1 MAERRKF
8 SRVVYRTP
16 ATLQQKDRSWE
27 PKLLDLS
34 LKGALLTTPAGWG
47 ETGKADDYVLSFCLN
62 ESDITLDMELK
73 LIQEND
79 ECLHF
84 EIVHIDIDSASHLKR
99 LVELNVGN
107 DDLLHRELAQ
117 LTDLK
122 DTV

>member
-16 ATLQQKDRSWE
+16 ATIRQNDKSWE
-27 PKLLDLS
+27 TKVLDLS
-34 LKGALLTTPAGWG
+34 LKGALLATPAGWESG
-47 ETGKADDYVLSFCLN
+47 NADDYDLSFRLHD
-62 ESDITLDMELK
+62 SDIELDMDLK
-73 LIQEND
+73 LIQESD
-79 ECLHF
+79 EYLRF
-84 EIVHIDIDSASHLKR
+84 QIDHIDIDSASHLKR

-107 DDLLHRELAQ
+107 DDLLHREIAQ

>member
-16 ATLQQKDRSWE
+16 ATITQNGKSWE
-27 PKLLDLS
+27 SKVLDLS
-34 LKGALLTTPAGWG
+34 LKGALLATPEDWEAGN
-47 ETGKADDYVLSFCLN
+47 EADYDVRFCLHDT
-62 ESDITLDMELK
+62 DIELDMDLK
-73 LIQEND
+73 LIQETKEYLRFQID
-79 ECLHF
+79 
-84 EIVHIDIDSASHLKR
+84 HIDIDSASHLKR

>member
-1 MAERRKF
+1 MAERRRY

-16 ATLQQKDRSWE
+16 ATISQGNQTWE
-27 PKLLDLS
+27 SNVLDLS
-34 LKGALLTTPAGWG
+34 LKGALLAMPEDWEAGN
-47 ETGKADDYVLSFCLN
+47 DQDYDVRFRLH
-62 ESDITLDMELK
+62 ESDIELEMDLK
-73 LIQEND
+73 LVKESGDLLRFRID
-79 ECLHF
+79 
-84 EIVHIDIDSASHLKR
+84 HIDIDSASHLKR

>member
-8 SRVVYRTP
+8 SRVIYRTP
-16 ATLQQKDRSWE
+16 ATIRQNDRSWE
-27 PKLLDLS
+27 TKLLDLS
-34 LKGALLTTPAGWG
+34 LKGALLVTPVSWEPVNA
-47 ETGKADDYVLSFCLN
+47 EDYVLCFCLN
-62 ESDITLDMELK
+62 ESDIELDMDLK
-73 LIQEND
+73 LIHGND

-107 DDLLHRELAQ
+107 SELLHRELAQ

-122 DTV
+122 DAV

>member
-1 MAERRKF
+1 MAERRRY

-16 ATLQQKDRSWE
+16 ATISQGNQTWE
-27 PKLLDLS
+27 SNVLDLS
-34 LKGALLTTPAGWG
+34 LKGALLAMPEDWEAGN
-47 ETGKADDYVLSFCLN
+47 DQDYDVRFRLH
-62 ESDITLDMELK
+62 ESDIELEMDLK
-73 LIQEND
+73 LVQESGD
-79 ECLHF
+79 LLRF
-84 EIVHIDIDSASHLKR
+84 RIDHIDIDSASHLKR

>member
-16 ATLQQKDRSWE
+16 ATITQNGKSWE
-27 PKLLDLS
+27 SKVLDLS
-34 LKGALLTTPAGWG
+34 LKGALLATPEDWEAGN
-47 ETGKADDYVLSFCLN
+47 EADYDVRFCLQDT
-62 ESDITLDMELK
+62 DIELDMDLK
-73 LIQEND
+73 LIQETNEYLRFQID
-79 ECLHF
+79 
-84 EIVHIDIDSASHLKR
+84 HIDIDSASHLKR

>member
-16 ATLQQKDRSWE
+16 ATIRQNDKSWE
-27 PKLLDLS
+27 TKVLDLS
-34 LKGALLTTPAGWG
+34 LKGALLATPAGW
-47 ETGKADDYVLSFCLN
+47 ESSNTDDYDLSFCLHD
-62 ESDITLDMELK
+62 SDIELDMDLK
-73 LIQEND
+73 LIQESD
-79 ECLHF
+79 EYLRF
-84 EIVHIDIDSASHLKR
+84 QIDHIDIDSASHLKR

-107 DDLLHRELAQ
+107 DDLLHREIAQ

>member
-1 MAERRKF
+1 MPERRKF

-16 ATLQQKDRSWE
+16 ATIQQGEQKWQS
-27 PKLLDLS
+27 KVLDLS
-34 LKGALLTTPAGWG
+34 LKGALLATPLDWVEGNN
-47 ETGKADDYVLSFCLN
+47 KDYDISFRLHD
-62 ESDITLDMELK
+62 SDIELAMELK
-73 LIQEND
+73 LIQECGEYLRFQLD
-79 ECLHF
+79 
-84 EIVHIDIDSASHLKR
+84 HIDIDSASHLKR